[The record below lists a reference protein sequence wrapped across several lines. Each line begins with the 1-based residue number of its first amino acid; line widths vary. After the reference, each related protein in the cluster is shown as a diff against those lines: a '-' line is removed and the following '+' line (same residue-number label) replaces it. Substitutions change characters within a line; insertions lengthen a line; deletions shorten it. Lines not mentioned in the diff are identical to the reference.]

1 MKKLLVLLLS
11 VFLVGSFV
19 VACTT
24 EDKSSQAPAA
34 PEEKGS
40 DKDATLQ
47 DGVYFAEE
55 DAFAESSGYKYFVV
69 IKVENGKIIDADWG
83 GTNIQS
89 TGNKTTLSKNGEYGM
104 EAVAKAGAWHDQAA
118 AAEKWLIENQDPSK
132 ITYTDDEGHTDALKT
147 DAGSTVT
154 IHVTEFFQLAKKALE
169 ADPVAEGRYTTPEDY
184 VVTATI
190 PVDKADPEYDPT
202 NAWEYRLDLIIVNGT
217 IMDSNLNAVF
227 DGEFSDKT
235 AKFYKQDKDGN
246 PDENAPLGKVELG
259 TGYGMDWKGNAEKID
274 AFVIENQGFEVNYTD
289 DKGHTDTI
297 TGVSIH
303 VNEFEELFKSATKK

>member
-19 VACTT
+19 VGCTT
-24 EDKSSQAPAA
+24 EEKASQAPTA

-40 DKDATLQ
+40 EADATLQ

-55 DAFAESSGYKYFVV
+55 DSFAEGSGYKYFVV
-69 IKVENGKIIDADWG
+69 LKVEGGKITDADWG
-83 GTNIQS
+83 GTNVQPV
-89 TGNKTTLSKNGEYGM
+89 GNKRTLSEKGEYGM

-147 DAGSTVT
+147 DAGSTVS
-154 IHVTEFFQLAKKALE
+154 IHVVEFFDLAKKALE
-169 ADPVAEGRYTTPEDY
+169 AGPVAEGTYTTPEDY
-184 VVTATI
+184 VATATI
-190 PVDKADPEYDPT
+190 PVDKADPEFDST

-217 IMDSNLNAVF
+217 IMDSNLNAIF
-227 DGEFSDKT
+227 AGEFSDDT
-235 AKFYKQDKDGN
+235 AKFYKADKDGN
-246 PDENAPLGKVELG
+246 PDETAPLGKVELG
-259 TGYGMDWKGNAEKID
+259 MDYGMDWKGNAEKVD

-289 DKGHTDTI
+289 DKGHTDAI

-303 VNEFEELFKSATKK
+303 VNEYEELFKSATNK